1 MDEEKALEFTQ
12 ASAAVMELVF
22 RSKGRFRNSEIECL
36 TVVHDH
42 TLGELRYF
50 APISRTD
57 FLRETGLSQPSVT
70 TALGRLLAAGVVIRF
85 RTDGR
90 GKRVNA
96 GPPPFVYK
104 IDLAAVR
111 RLLHRDAA

>member
-57 FLRETGLSQPSVT
+57 FLRRPGYPSRLSQ
-70 TALGRLLAAGVVIRF
+70 RLWAACWLR
-85 RTDGR
+85 
-90 GKRVNA
+90 A
-96 GPPPFVYK
+96 W
-104 IDLAAVR
+104 
-111 RLLHRDAA
+111 